1 MGNFLS
7 RLQSQ
12 PCSCCSGPSSH
23 PPVYPLHSSP
33 GARPDGP
40 AAPAPLPG
48 PAHRLS
54 GPDAMKLLRSG
65 IYIAPKRRYP
75 IWNPHCSSLGVL
87 PSAFGRESLKPVLS
101 SWNSKMFGYSS
112 GVVRIPRTGRKL
124 SLLDLAPEQVIPRR
138 LEPSRHLPPLH
149 LKESGPRAPGE
160 GREERAEEK
169 EEEDCRDTRG
179 QDGQRRDLHSRGSV
193 RAPSRPLEP
202 EEVVTSF
209 QGGPGP
215 LNKHLHCRDR
225 QGERRCQE
233 AQVSVSS
240 SVSGWAI
247 LGLDRPAGSIL
258 PPGRGGPGAAGL
270 PGASS
275 SCSLP
280 SERPPQAVLE
290 GSHGRSSPGSQP
302 GEETQEEHRPA
313 EPSRSAPL
321 LTPASVRPRKWKR
334 PRPLPLPLLLPLSW
348 GGGERPPA
356 LKFPRRAAAGDPCW
370 EEKAEQK
377 QGHGIMEEGGR
388 EASAESSVP
397 EPASSPSLPLGE
409 TTDALHQAPV
419 TGPIPATTATAATA
433 LADLPARPPI
443 LSAPV
448 PSASRPPTAATAPHP
463 LEAATPSHS
472 LRAAT
477 SISDLPTPANA
488 IALSFQHT
496 TPAKPSPTPMCI
508 DPPPLFS
515 PTPPTFPSTRIPV
528 LTSQPLAA
536 PLLTPTIPASTS
548 AHGTSQPASVPSE
561 SDMDTTPP
569 SHAVIFLHPPS
580 PVVPSL
586 HFQRAHCYMKQTP
599 LANAPDSTNLPVP
612 VDTTPTPVFIL
623 PLGPAATPQPTF
635 GGPGGQQPG
644 ATFPTVPVS
653 AGLPISPVATDT
665 PAGSPS
671 ACSAARLTSDPE
683 DMDTTPPPQ
692 AAGSLQAAPVSAGLP
707 ISPVA
712 ADTPAGSP
720 SACSA
725 TRLTSDPEDMDTMP
739 PPQAAGS
746 LQAAPVSA
754 GLPIFP
760 VTTDTP
766 AASPSARSAT
776 RLTSDPEDMDTTP
789 PSQAVGSLQAA
800 PVSTG
805 LPISPVATDTPAGS
819 PSACSATRLTSDPED
834 MDTTP
839 PPQAAGSLQAA
850 PVSAGLPISPVA
862 TETPAGS
869 PSACSAA
876 RLTSDPED
884 MDTTPPPQAVGSLQA
899 APVSRKNVFPFYAA
913 CPGTDNTPCNGSIA
927 SNQVSTGLPAPLVHG
942 PPPTHNLPFYPGT
955 MPQPTFGVP
964 NGQQPGA
971 NSFNPS
977 FRLGKSPSPA
987 QAAGFSSPTA
997 QPPSGGVPPPAFVGL
1012 TSPGSRFGI
1021 PVSTLKGSSRC
1032 AVSASAPGPSCSSG
1046 ALTFGAGPSGR
1057 SSTTSAPQGP
1067 TGQSILLA
1075 GGTSV
1080 MPVVQ
1085 DTSASTSMQGTRS
1098 PPDKKTGGTT
1108 GGDNTIQSWGAF

>member
-12 PCSCCSGPSSH
+12 PCSCCSGPGSH

-33 GARPDGP
+33 GAHPDGP

-54 GPDAMKLLRSG
+54 SPDAMKLRSG

-75 IWNPHCSSLGVL
+75 IRNPHCSSLGVL
-87 PSAFGRESLKPVLS
+87 PSVLGRESLKPVLS
-101 SWNSKMFGYSS
+101 SRNSKMFGYSS
-112 GVVRIPRTGRKL
+112 GVVRIPRPGRKL

-149 LKESGPRAPGE
+149 LKESGPRAPEE

-179 QDGQRRDLHSRGSV
+179 QDGQRRDLHTRGSV

-215 LNKHLHCRDR
+215 LNKHLHCRDG
-225 QGERRCQE
+225 QGESRCQE

-240 SVSGWAI
+240 FVSGWAI

-302 GEETQEEHRPA
+302 GEEMQEEHHPA

-321 LTPASVRPRKWKR
+321 FTPASVRPCKRKR
-334 PRPLPLPLLLPLSW
+334 RRPLPLPLLLPLSW
-348 GGGERPPA
+348 GGGERPPP
-356 LKFPRRAAAGDPCW
+356 LKFPRRAAAGDSCW
-370 EEKAEQK
+370 QEKVEQK
-377 QGHGIMEEGGR
+377 QGHGIAEEGGR

-397 EPASSPSLPLGE
+397 APASSPSLPSGE
-409 TTDALHQAPV
+409 TTDALCQAPV
-419 TGPIPATTATAATA
+419 TGPIPATTATTATA

-448 PSASRPPTAATAPHP
+448 PSASCPPTAATAPHP

-477 SISDLPTPANA
+477 SVSDLPTPANA
-488 IALSFQHT
+488 LTLSFQHT
-496 TPAKPSPTPMCI
+496 TPAKQSPAPMCI
-508 DPPPLFS
+508 VSPPLFS
-515 PTPPTFPSTRIPV
+515 QTPPTFPSTRIPV

-536 PLLTPTIPASTS
+536 PLVTPTIPASTF
-548 AHGTSQPASVPSE
+548 AHGISQPASVPSE

-586 HFQRAHCYMKQTP
+586 RFEHAHCNIKQTP

-612 VDTTPTPVFIL
+612 INTTSTPVFIL

-635 GGPGGQQPG
+635 GGLGGQQLG
-644 ATFPTVPVS
+644 ATFPT
-653 AGLPISPVATDT
+653 
-665 PAGSPS
+665 
-671 ACSAARLTSDPE
+671 
-683 DMDTTPPPQ
+683 
-692 AAGSLQAAPVSAGLP
+692 APVSAGLP

-720 SACSA
+720 SACSEP
-725 TRLTSDPEDMDTMP
+725 RPTSDPEDMDTTP
-739 PPQAAGS
+739 PPQAVGS

-754 GLPIFP
+754 GLPISP
-760 VTTDTP
+760 VATDTP
-766 AASPSARSAT
+766 AGSPSACSEPRPTSDPEDMDTTPPPQAVGSLQDAPISAGLPISPVATNTPAGNPSACSAT

-789 PSQAVGSLQAA
+789 PPQAVGSLQAA
-800 PVSTG
+800 PVSAGLPICPVAAYTPAGSPSACSATRLTSDPEDMDTTPPPQAVGSLQAAPVSAG
-805 LPISPVATDTPAGS
+805 LPISLVAADTPAGS

-839 PPQAAGSLQAA
+839 PPQSVGSLQAA
-850 PVSAGLPISPVA
+850 PVSTGLPISPVA
-862 TETPAGS
+862 ADTPADS
-869 PSACSAA
+869 LSACSAA
-876 RLTSDPED
+876 RLTSDAED
-884 MDTTPPPQAVGSLQA
+884 MDTTPPPQAVGSLQT
-899 APVSRKNVFPFYAA
+899 APVSRKNVFPFYAE
-913 CPGTDNTPCNGSIA
+913 PHLSP
-927 SNQVSTGLPAPLVHG
+927 H
-942 PPPTHNLPFYPGT
+942 
-955 MPQPTFGVP
+955 
-964 NGQQPGA
+964 
-971 NSFNPS
+971 
-977 FRLGKSPSPA
+977 LG
-987 QAAGFSSPTA
+987 SPT
-997 QPPSGGVPPPAFVGL
+997 
-1012 TSPGSRFGI
+1012 
-1021 PVSTLKGSSRC
+1021 GSSRE
-1032 AVSASAPGPSCSSG
+1032 PT
-1046 ALTFGAGPSGR
+1046 ALTPASSWESRHPQHKLQASVLPQPSH
-1057 SSTTSAPQGP
+1057 
-1067 TGQSILLA
+1067 
-1075 GGTSV
+1075 
-1080 MPVVQ
+1080 PVVVFHHQ
-1085 DTSASTSMQGTRS
+1085 HLWD
-1098 PPDKKTGGTT
+1098 
-1108 GGDNTIQSWGAF
+1108 

>member
-1 MGNFLS
+1 MG
-7 RLQSQ
+7 LQLKSHLPDQCQ
-12 PCSCCSGPSSH
+12 PALDGAETGKKAPGKGGRGGGGGLRPNLAHARKQISGPNSEPSENEKRKH
-23 PPVYPLHSSP
+23 PGPIQAP
-33 GARPDGP
+33 GAR
-40 AAPAPLPG
+40 
-48 PAHRLS
+48 
-54 GPDAMKLLRSG
+54 
-65 IYIAPKRRYP
+65 
-75 IWNPHCSSLGVL
+75 VL
-87 PSAFGRESLKPVLS
+87 
-101 SWNSKMFGYSS
+101 
-112 GVVRIPRTGRKL
+112 
-124 SLLDLAPEQVIPRR
+124 
-138 LEPSRHLPPLH
+138 
-149 LKESGPRAPGE
+149 
-160 GREERAEEK
+160 
-169 EEEDCRDTRG
+169 
-179 QDGQRRDLHSRGSV
+179 
-193 RAPSRPLEP
+193 
-202 EEVVTSF
+202 VVTSF

-348 GGGERPPA
+348 GGGERPPP

-370 EEKAEQK
+370 EEKVEQK
-377 QGHGIMEEGGR
+377 QGHGIAEEGGR

-397 EPASSPSLPLGE
+397 APASSPSLPSGE
-409 TTDALHQAPV
+409 TTDALCQAPV

-448 PSASRPPTAATAPHP
+448 PSASHPPTAATAPHP

-477 SISDLPTPANA
+477 SVSDLPTPANA
-488 IALSFQHT
+488 VALSFQHT
-496 TPAKPSPTPMCI
+496 TPAKPSPAPMCI

-515 PTPPTFPSTRIPV
+515 PTPPTFPSTHIPV

-536 PLLTPTIPASTS
+536 PLVTPTIPASTF
-548 AHGTSQPASVPSE
+548 AHGISQPASVPSE

-586 HFQRAHCYMKQTP
+586 RFEHAHCNIKQTP

-612 VDTTPTPVFIL
+612 INTTSTPVFIL

-635 GGPGGQQPG
+635 GGLGGQQLG
-644 ATFPTVPVS
+644 ATFPT
-653 AGLPISPVATDT
+653 
-665 PAGSPS
+665 
-671 ACSAARLTSDPE
+671 
-683 DMDTTPPPQ
+683 
-692 AAGSLQAAPVSAGLP
+692 APVSAGLP

-720 SACSA
+720 SACSEP
-725 TRLTSDPEDMDTMP
+725 RPTSDPEDMDTP
-739 PPQAAGS
+739 PP
-746 LQAAPVSA
+746 
-754 GLPIFP
+754 
-760 VTTDTP
+760 
-766 AASPSARSAT
+766 
-776 RLTSDPEDMDTTP
+776 
-789 PSQAVGSLQAA
+789 QAVGSLQAA
-800 PVSTG
+800 PVSAG

-819 PSACSATRLTSDPED
+819 PSACSEPRLTSDPEDMDTPPPQAVGSLQAAPISAGLPISPVATDTPAGNPSACSATRLTSDPED

-839 PPQAAGSLQAA
+839 PPQAVGSLQAA
-850 PVSAGLPISPVA
+850 PVSTGLPISRVA
-862 TETPAGS
+862 ADTPADS
-869 PSACSAA
+869 LSACSAA
-876 RLTSDPED
+876 RLTSDAED
-884 MDTTPPPQAVGSLQA
+884 MDTTPPPQAVGSLQT

-964 NGQQPGA
+964 NRQQPGA
-971 NSFNPS
+971 NSFNPC
-977 FRLGKSPSPA
+977 FQLGKSPSSA

-1021 PVSTLKGSSRC
+1021 PVSTLMGSSSC
-1032 AVSASAPGPSCSSG
+1032 AVSASAPGPSSTSG
-1046 ALTFGAGPSGR
+1046 ALTFGAGPSGS

-1067 TGQSILLA
+1067 TGQSILPA

-1098 PPDKKTGGTT
+1098 PPDKKTGSSSQPSVPAKSGSISPES
-1108 GGDNTIQSWGAF
+1108 TIKVDEWHCIQFYCLLQTFLPEQNIYSRDMPKNQLLFQLSSKTVLERAVYHCLRITVRKM

>member
-7 RLQSQ
+7 RLESQ
-12 PCSCCSGPSSH
+12 PCSRCSGPGSH

-54 GPDAMKLLRSG
+54 SPDAVKLHSG

-75 IWNPHCSSLGVL
+75 IRNPHCSSLGVL
-87 PSAFGRESLKPVLS
+87 PLAFGRESLKPVLS
-101 SWNSKMFGYSS
+101 SHNSKMFGYSS
-112 GVVRIPRTGRKL
+112 GVVRIPRPGRKL
-124 SLLDLAPEQVIPRR
+124 SLLGLAPEQVIPRR
-138 LEPSRHLPPLH
+138 LAPSRHLPPLH
-149 LKESGPRAPGE
+149 LKESGPRAPEE

-169 EEEDCRDTRG
+169 EEEDRRDTRG
-179 QDGQRRDLHSRGSV
+179 QDRQRRDPHTRGSV

-202 EEVVTSF
+202 EEVVTSRSPF

-215 LNKHLHCRDR
+215 LNKHLHCRDG
-225 QGERRCQE
+225 QGERQCQE
-233 AQVSVSS
+233 VQASVSS
-240 SVSGWAI
+240 FVSGWAI
-247 LGLDRPAGSIL
+247 LGSDRPEGGLL

-275 SCSLP
+275 CSVP
-280 SERPPQAVLE
+280 SERPPQSVLE

-302 GEETQEEHRPA
+302 GEETQEEHRLA
-313 EPSRSAPL
+313 GPSRSGPL
-321 LTPASVRPRKWKR
+321 LTPASVRPCKQKR
-334 PRPLPLPLLLPLSW
+334 PRPLPLPVLLPLSW
-348 GGGERPPA
+348 GGGEWPPP
-356 LKFPRRAAAGDPCW
+356 LKLPRRAAAGDPCW

-377 QGHGIMEEGGR
+377 QGHDIAEEGGR
-388 EASAESSVP
+388 EVSVESSVP

-409 TTDALHQAPV
+409 TTDALRQAPV
-419 TGPIPATTATAATA
+419 TGPIPATTATVATA
-433 LADLPARPPI
+433 LPDLPARPPI

-448 PSASRPPTAATAPHP
+448 PSASRLPTAATAPHP

-477 SISDLPTPANA
+477 SIYDLPTPANA
-488 IALSFQHT
+488 VALSFQHT

-515 PTPPTFPSTRIPV
+515 PTPPTFPSTSIPV
-528 LTSQPLAA
+528 LTRQPLAV
-536 PLLTPTIPASTS
+536 PLVAPTIPASTF

-586 HFQRAHCYMKQTP
+586 HFQRAHCNMKQTP
-599 LANAPDSTNLPVP
+599 LADAPDSTNLPVP
-612 VDTTPTPVFIL
+612 MDNAPTPVFIL

-644 ATFPTVPVS
+644 ATFPTAPVS
-653 AGLPISPVATDT
+653 AGLPISPVAADT
-665 PAGSPS
+665 PTGSPS
-671 ACSAARLTSDPE
+671 AYSATRLTSDPE

-692 AAGSLQAAPVSAGLP
+692 AVGSLQAAPVSAGLP

-720 SACSA
+720 SA
-725 TRLTSDPEDMDTMP
+725 
-739 PPQAAGS
+739 
-746 LQAAPVSA
+746 
-754 GLPIFP
+754 
-760 VTTDTP
+760 
-766 AASPSARSAT
+766 RSAT
-776 RLTSDPEDMDTTP
+776 
-789 PSQAVGSLQAA
+789 
-800 PVSTG
+800 
-805 LPISPVATDTPAGS
+805 
-819 PSACSATRLTSDPED
+819 
-834 MDTTP
+834 
-839 PPQAAGSLQAA
+839 
-850 PVSAGLPISPVA
+850 
-862 TETPAGS
+862 
-869 PSACSAA
+869 

-913 CPGTDNTPCNGSIA
+913 CPGTDNIPCSGSIA
-927 SNQVSTGLPAPLVHG
+927 SNQVSTGLPPPLVHG
-942 PPPTHNLPFYPGT
+942 PPPTYNLPFYPGT
-955 MPQPTFGVP
+955 TPQPTYGVP

-977 FRLGKSPSPA
+977 FQLGKSPSPA

-997 QPPSGGVPPPAFVGL
+997 QPPGGGVPPPAFVGL

-1021 PVSTLKGSSRC
+1021 PVSTLMGSSSC
-1032 AVSASAPGPSCSSG
+1032 AVSASAPGPSSSSG

-1057 SSTTSAPQGP
+1057 SSTTSAPLGP
-1067 TGQSILLA
+1067 TGQSILPA

-1085 DTSASTSMQGTRS
+1085 DTSASTSMQGTQS
-1098 PPDKKTGGTT
+1098 PPEKKTGGTI
-1108 GGDNTIQSWGAF
+1108 GGDNTIQSRGAF

>member
-54 GPDAMKLLRSG
+54 GPDAMKLRSG
-65 IYIAPKRRYP
+65 IYITPKRRYP

-149 LKESGPRAPGE
+149 LKESGPRAPEE

-179 QDGQRRDLHSRGSV
+179 QDGQRRDLHTRGSV

-348 GGGERPPA
+348 GGGERPPP

-370 EEKAEQK
+370 EEKVEQK
-377 QGHGIMEEGGR
+377 QGHGIAEEGGR

-397 EPASSPSLPLGE
+397 APASSPSLPSGE
-409 TTDALHQAPV
+409 TTDALCQTPV

-448 PSASRPPTAATAPHP
+448 PSASHPPTAATAPHP

-477 SISDLPTPANA
+477 SVSDLPTPANA
-488 IALSFQHT
+488 VALSFQHT
-496 TPAKPSPTPMCI
+496 TPAKPSPAPMCI

-586 HFQRAHCYMKQTP
+586 HFQRAHCNIKQTP

-612 VDTTPTPVFIL
+612 INTTSTPVFIL

-635 GGPGGQQPG
+635 GGLGGQQLG
-644 ATFPTVPVS
+644 ATFPT
-653 AGLPISPVATDT
+653 
-665 PAGSPS
+665 
-671 ACSAARLTSDPE
+671 
-683 DMDTTPPPQ
+683 
-692 AAGSLQAAPVSAGLP
+692 APVSAGLP

-720 SACSA
+720 SACSEP
-725 TRLTSDPEDMDTMP
+725 RPTSDPEDMDTTP
-739 PPQAAGS
+739 PPQAVGS

-754 GLPIFP
+754 GLPI
-760 VTTDTP
+760 
-766 AASPSARSAT
+766 
-776 RLTSDPEDMDTTP
+776 
-789 PSQAVGSLQAA
+789 
-800 PVSTG
+800 
-805 LPISPVATDTPAGS
+805 SPVAADTPAGN

-839 PPQAAGSLQAA
+839 PPQAVGSLQAA
-850 PVSAGLPISPVA
+850 PVSAGLPISLVA
-862 TETPAGS
+862 ADTPAGS
-869 PSACSAA
+869 PSACSAT
-876 RLTSDPED
+876 RLTSDAED
-884 MDTTPPPQAVGSLQA
+884 MDTTPPTQAVGSLQT

-971 NSFNPS
+971 NSFNPC
-977 FRLGKSPSPA
+977 FQLGKSPSSA

-1021 PVSTLKGSSRC
+1021 PVSTLMGSSSC
-1032 AVSASAPGPSCSSG
+1032 AVSASAPGPSSTSG
-1046 ALTFGAGPSGR
+1046 ALTFGAGPSGS

-1067 TGQSILLA
+1067 TGQSILPA

>member
-12 PCSCCSGPSSH
+12 PCSCCSGPGSH

-54 GPDAMKLLRSG
+54 SPDAMKLRSG

-75 IWNPHCSSLGVL
+75 IRNPHCSSLGVL
-87 PSAFGRESLKPVLS
+87 PSVFGRESLKPVLS
-101 SWNSKMFGYSS
+101 SRNSKMFGYSS
-112 GVVRIPRTGRKL
+112 GVVRIPRPGRKL

-149 LKESGPRAPGE
+149 LKENGLRAPEE
-160 GREERAEEK
+160 GREEGAEEK

-179 QDGQRRDLHSRGSV
+179 QDGQRRDLHTRGSI
-193 RAPSRPLEP
+193 RAPYRPLEP
-202 EEVVTSF
+202 EEVVTCF

-215 LNKHLHCRDR
+215 LNKHLHCRDG
-225 QGERRCQE
+225 QGESWCQE

-270 PGASS
+270 PGASF

-280 SERPPQAVLE
+280 SERTPQAVLE

-302 GEETQEEHRPA
+302 GEETQEEHRTA
-313 EPSRSAPL
+313 EQSRSAPL
-321 LTPASVRPRKWKR
+321 LTPASVRPCKRKR
-334 PRPLPLPLLLPLSW
+334 RRPLPLPLLLPLSW
-348 GGGERPPA
+348 GGGERPPP
-356 LKFPRRAAAGDPCW
+356 LKFPRRAAAGDSCW
-370 EEKAEQK
+370 EEKVEQK
-377 QGHGIMEEGGR
+377 QGHGITEEGGR

-397 EPASSPSLPLGE
+397 APASSPSLPSGE
-409 TTDALHQAPV
+409 STDALCQAPV

-477 SISDLPTPANA
+477 SVSDLPTPANA
-488 IALSFQHT
+488 LTLSFQHT
-496 TPAKPSPTPMCI
+496 TPAKQSPAPMCI
-508 DPPPLFS
+508 VSPPLFS
-515 PTPPTFPSTRIPV
+515 QTPPTFSSTPATPQPKFGGLGGQQLGATFPTAPVSAGLPISPVASDTPAGSPSACSEPRP
-528 LTSQPLAA
+528 TSDP
-536 PLLTPTIPASTS
+536 
-548 AHGTSQPASVPSE
+548 E
-561 SDMDTTPP
+561 DMDTTPP
-569 SHAVIFLHPPS
+569 PQAVG
-580 PVVPSL
+580 SL
-586 HFQRAHCYMKQTP
+586 Q
-599 LANAPDSTNLPVP
+599 
-612 VDTTPTPVFIL
+612 
-623 PLGPAATPQPTF
+623 AA
-635 GGPGGQQPG
+635 
-644 ATFPTVPVS
+644 PVS

-671 ACSAARLTSDPE
+671 ACSATRLTSDPE

-692 AAGSLQAAPVSAGLP
+692 AVGSLQAAPVSAGLPISPVATDTPAGSPSACSATRLTSDPEDMDTTPPPQAVGSLQAAPVSAGLP

-725 TRLTSDPEDMDTMP
+725 TRLTSDPEDMDTTP
-739 PPQAAGS
+739 PP
-746 LQAAPVSA
+746 
-754 GLPIFP
+754 
-760 VTTDTP
+760 
-766 AASPSARSAT
+766 
-776 RLTSDPEDMDTTP
+776 
-789 PSQAVGSLQAA
+789 QAVGSLQAA

-805 LPISPVATDTPAGS
+805 LPIFPVAADTSAGS
-819 PSACSATRLTSDPED
+819 PSACSVT
-834 MDTTP
+834 
-839 PPQAAGSLQAA
+839 
-850 PVSAGLPISPVA
+850 
-862 TETPAGS
+862 
-869 PSACSAA
+869 

-971 NSFNPS
+971 NSFNPC
-977 FRLGKSPSPA
+977 FQLGKSPSSA

-1021 PVSTLKGSSRC
+1021 PVSTLMGSSSC
-1032 AVSASAPGPSCSSG
+1032 AVSASAPGPSSTSG
-1046 ALTFGAGPSGR
+1046 ALTFGAGPSG
-1057 SSTTSAPQGP
+1057 SFSTTSAPQGP
-1067 TGQSILLA
+1067 TGQSILPA
-1075 GGTSV
+1075 GGISV
-1080 MPVVQ
+1080 MPIVQ

-1098 PPDKKTGGTT
+1098 IPHKKTGGTI
-1108 GGDNTIQSWGAF
+1108 GGDNTIQSWGDF